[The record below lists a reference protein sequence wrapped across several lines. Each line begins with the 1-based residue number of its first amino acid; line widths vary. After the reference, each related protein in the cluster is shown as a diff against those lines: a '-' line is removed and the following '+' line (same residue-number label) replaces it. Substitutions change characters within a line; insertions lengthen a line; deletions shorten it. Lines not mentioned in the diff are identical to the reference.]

1 MKVQDVART
10 VMRTSGITQTQLA
23 ERLGKAGPSTI
34 SMILS
39 GRSMKV
45 DNLLTILNECGY
57 DLIAKSR
64 DGVRSD
70 YLIGDG
76 ELTQKPAKSETKL
89 RDLVREMVAEE
100 LRRQNPD
107 KQEKPMRIMFAE
119 DEEQGTELQ
128 PDI

>member
-1 MKVQDVART
+1 MKVQDVAKT

-23 ERLGKAGPSTI
+23 EKLGKAGPSTI

-45 DNLLTILNECGY
+45 ENLLTILNECGY

-70 YLIGDG
+70 YLIGEGDI
-76 ELTQKPAKSETKL
+76 EKQAKSEVKL
-89 RDLVREMVAEE
+89 RELVHQMVVEE
-100 LRRQNPD
+100 LKKQKRE
-107 KQEKPMRIMFAE
+107 KQEAALQITFANDE
-119 DEEQGTELQ
+119 TYDEELP